1 MPVLDHKLEVVW
13 GLVAL
18 MVFTAAFAAP
28 EGDYGLIAMLPL
40 SLYGTRA
47 CYRWWSGQDQRG

>member
-1 MPVLDHKLEVVW
+1 MS
-13 GLVAL
+13 
-18 MVFTAAFAAP
+18 FTSAFAAL

-47 CYRWWSGQDQRG
+47 FFRWWSGQDQRG